1 MTHPTT
7 RVLAVLEILQ
17 SQAQIGGAQLAG
29 RVGVDRRT
37 LRRYIAML
45 EEMGIPITTE
55 QGRYGG
61 YRLVP
66 GFKLPPMM
74 FTDEEAQALS
84 LGLIAARGLGL
95 ADAAPA
101 IESVQAKLDR
111 VLPSAPRRTIA
122 ALRESVALQ
131 TGDARANADARLLR
145 VLSESAQA
153 RRTAS
158 LRYRAADGALT
169 SRDFD
174 VYGLVFRAGRWYV
187 VGFCQLRSGLRTLR
201 LDRVAHADTTE
212 RAFERP
218 AGFDAPE
225 YLTRALATLPRA
237 TPVEVLLRTDLECAR
252 RELFFTLGAPE
263 ACEGGVLLRGSADDL
278 AWFARE
284 LMRLPFRFEV
294 REPDALRLK
303 VAEIAHDLAAQ
314 HGPTSEA
321 MPAGRVAEVP
331 LRGARRAPKV
341 S

>member
-1 MTHPTT
+1 MPHPTT

-17 SQAQIGGAQLAG
+17 SQAQIGGAELAR
-29 RVGVDRRT
+29 RVEVDRRT

-66 GFKLPPMM
+66 GYKLPPMM

-111 VLPSAPRRTIA
+111 VLPNAPRRTIA

-131 TGDARANADARLLR
+131 TGDARTNADAKLLR
-145 VLSESAQA
+145 VLSESARSRLTA
-153 RRTAS
+153 R

-174 VYGLVFRAGRWYV
+174 VYGLVFRSGRWYV
-187 VGFCQLRSGLRTLR
+187 VGHCRLRNGLRTLR
-201 LDRVAHADTTE
+201 LDRVAHADVVQSP
-212 RAFERP
+212 FERP
-218 AGFDAPE
+218 EDFDAPA
-225 YLTRALATLPRA
+225 YLERAMATLPRA
-237 TPVEVLLRTDLECAR
+237 IAVEVLLKTDMAAAQ
-252 RELFFTLGAPE
+252 RELTPTLGLPE
-263 ACEGGVLLRGSADDL
+263 QVDDGILVRGSADELD
-278 AWFARE
+278 WYARE

-294 REPDALRLK
+294 RSPVELK
-303 VAEIAHDLAAQ
+303 RVLAKIAGEIARQHAA
-314 HGPTSEA
+314 
-321 MPAGRVAEVP
+321 
-331 LRGARRAPKV
+331 
-341 S
+341 

>member
-1 MTHPTT
+1 MPHPTT

-17 SQAQIGGAQLAG
+17 SQAQIGGAELAA
-29 RVGVDRRT
+29 RVEVDRRT

-66 GFKLPPMM
+66 GYKLPPMM

-111 VLPSAPRRTIA
+111 VLPNAPRRTIA

-131 TGDARANADARLLR
+131 TGDARTNADAKLLR
-145 VLSESAQA
+145 VLSESARSRLTA
-153 RRTAS
+153 R

-174 VYGLVFRAGRWYV
+174 VYGLVFRSGRWYV
-187 VGFCQLRSGLRTLR
+187 VGHCRLRSVRSPLRTPR
-201 LDRVAHADTTE
+201 SP
-212 RAFERP
+212 RARSS
-218 AGFDAPE
+218 APRIS
-225 YLTRALATLPRA
+225 TPRA
-237 TPVEVLLRTDLECAR
+237 TSSAPWPRCRAR
-252 RELFFTLGAPE
+252 SRSK
-263 ACEGGVLLRGSADDL
+263 CC
-278 AWFARE
+278 
-284 LMRLPFRFEV
+284 
-294 REPDALRLK
+294 
-303 VAEIAHDLAAQ
+303 
-314 HGPTSEA
+314 
-321 MPAGRVAEVP
+321 
-331 LRGARRAPKV
+331 
-341 S
+341 

>member
-1 MTHPTT
+1 MAHPTT

-17 SQAQIGGAQLAG
+17 SQAQIGGAELAR
-29 RVGVDRRT
+29 RVEVDRRT

-66 GFKLPPMM
+66 GYKLPPMM

-111 VLPSAPRRTIA
+111 VLPGAPRRTIA

-131 TGDARANADARLLR
+131 TGNARTSADARLLR

-153 RRTAS
+153 RRVAS
-158 LRYRAADGALT
+158 LRYRAADGTLT
-169 SRDFD
+169 SREFD
-174 VYGLVFRAGRWYV
+174 VYGLVFRSGRWYV
-187 VGFCQLRSGLRTLR
+187 VGHCRLRKGLRTLR
-201 LDRVAHADTTE
+201 LDRVAHAEVT
-212 RAFERP
+212 AQPFERP
-218 AGFDAPE
+218 EGFDPME
-225 YLTRALATLPRA
+225 YLDRAMATLPRA
-237 TPVEVLLRTDLECAR
+237 IPVEVLLHTDLATAR
-252 RELFFTLGAPE
+252 RELFGTLGVAE
-263 ACEGGVLLRGSADDL
+263 ACAEGVMLRGSADELD
-278 AWFARE
+278 WYARE

-294 REPDALRLK
+294 RSPAALRHTLAK
-303 VAEIAHDLAAQ
+303 LAGEIARQ
-314 HGPTSEA
+314 Y
-321 MPAGRVAEVP
+321 
-331 LRGARRAPKV
+331 GA
-341 S
+341 

>member
-1 MTHPTT
+1 MPHPTL
-7 RVLAVLEILQ
+7 RVLAVLELLQ
-17 SQAQIGGAQLAG
+17 SNGQMSGAELAR
-29 RVGVDRRT
+29 RVEVDPRT

-95 ADAAPA
+95 TDAAPA

-111 VLPSAPRRTIA
+111 VLPSSPKKTIA

-131 TGDARANADARLLR
+131 TGDARTNADARLLR
-145 VLSESAQA
+145 VLSESAQS

-158 LRYRAADGALT
+158 LRYRAADGSLT

-174 VYGLVFRAGRWYV
+174 VYGNVFRSGRWYV
-187 VGFCQLRSGLRTLR
+187 VGHCHLRQGLRTLR
-201 LDRVAHADTTE
+201 LDRVAHADVSD
-212 RAFERP
+212 RAFSRP
-218 AGFDAPE
+218 DGFDASE
-225 YLTRALATLPRA
+225 YLSRAMATLPRA
-237 TPVEVLLRTDLECAR
+237 IATEVFLHTDLASAR
-252 RELFFTLGAPE
+252 QELYHTLGVPE
-263 ACEGGVLLRGSADDL
+263 AADGGVLLRGSADELD
-278 AWFARE
+278 WYARE

-294 REPDALRLK
+294 RK
-303 VAEIAHDLAAQ
+303 
-314 HGPTSEA
+314 
-321 MPAGRVAEVP
+321 PAG
-331 LRGARRAPKV
+331 LRDAIAKLARELVERFG
-341 S
+341 

>member
-1 MTHPTT
+1 MPHPTT

-17 SQAQIGGAQLAG
+17 SQPQIGGAELAR
-29 RVGVDRRT
+29 RVEVDRRT

-66 GFKLPPMM
+66 GYKLPPMM

-111 VLPSAPRRTIA
+111 VLPSAPRRTIS

-131 TGDARANADARLLR
+131 TGDARTTADARLLR
-145 VLSESAQA
+145 VLSESAQS
-153 RRTAS
+153 RRSAG

-174 VYGLVFRAGRWYV
+174 VYGLVFRSGRWYV
-187 VGFCQLRSGLRTLR
+187 VGFCHLRKGLRTLR
-201 LDRVAHADTTE
+201 LDRVAHADVTP
-212 RAFERP
+212 RPFERP

-225 YLTRALATLPRA
+225 YLARAMATLPRA
-237 TPVEVLLRTDLECAR
+237 IPVEVFVRADPQAAR
-252 RELFFTLGAPE
+252 DELPSVLGVPE
-263 ACEGGVLLRGSADDL
+263 ACEGGVLVRGSADDL
-278 AWFARE
+278 EWYARE
-284 LMRLPFRFEV
+284 LMRLPFRFEARAPV
-294 REPDALRLK
+294 DLRRTLAK
-303 VAEIAHDLAAQ
+303 LASEIAAQ
-314 HGPTSEA
+314 YA
-321 MPAGRVAEVP
+321 D
-331 LRGARRAPKV
+331 
-341 S
+341 

>member
-1 MTHPTT
+1 MAHPTT
-7 RVLAVLEILQ
+7 RVLAVLELLQ
-17 SQAQIGGAQLAG
+17 SHAQLSGAELAS
-29 RVGVDRRT
+29 RVDVDRRT
-37 LRRYIAML
+37 LRRYITML

-111 VLPSAPRRTIA
+111 VLPSAPKKTIA

-131 TGDARANADARLLR
+131 MGGARTNADARLLR
-145 VLSESAQA
+145 VLSESAQM
-153 RRTAS
+153 RRCAA

-169 SRDFD
+169 SRDFN

-187 VGFCQLRSGLRTLR
+187 IGFCHLRLGLRTLR
-201 LDRVAHADTTE
+201 LDRVAHAEVTPGEFT
-212 RAFERP
+212 RP
-218 AGFDAPE
+218 EGFDAVE
-225 YLTRALATLPRA
+225 YLNRALATMPRGA
-237 TPVEVLLRTDLECAR
+237 PTEVLLLTDLETAR
-252 RELFFTLGAPE
+252 REVYNPMGL
-263 ACEGGVLLRGSADDL
+263 CETCKEGVMLNGSADEL
-278 AWFARE
+278 EWYARE

-294 REPDALRLK
+294 RKPVELRAIL
-303 VAEIAHDLAAQ
+303 
-314 HGPTSEA
+314 
-321 MPAGRVAEVP
+321 
-331 LRGARRAPKV
+331 ARRSRELASQYPEWE
-341 S
+341 

>member
-1 MTHPTT
+1 MAHPTI
-7 RVLAVLEILQ
+7 RVLAVLELLQ
-17 SQAQIGGAQLAG
+17 SQAQISGAELAE
-29 RVGVDRRT
+29 RVKVDRRT

-95 ADAAPA
+95 SDAAPA

-111 VLPSAPRRTIA
+111 VLPSAPKKTIS

-131 TGDARANADARLLR
+131 TGDPRANADAKLLR
-145 VLSESAQA
+145 VLSQCAQT
-153 RRTAS
+153 RRTAA

-174 VYGLVFRAGRWYV
+174 VYGLVFRSGRWYV
-187 VGFCQLRSGLRTLR
+187 VGFCRLRIGLRTLR
-201 LDRVAHADTTE
+201 LDRIAHAEETQTP
-212 RAFERP
+212 FQRP
-218 AGFDAPE
+218 DGFDAVE
-225 YLTRALATLPRA
+225 YLSRAMATLPRA
-237 TPVEVLLRTDLECAR
+237 VKTEVLLHTDLATAR
-252 RELFFTLGAPE
+252 REITETLGIASDT
-263 ACEGGVLLRGSADDL
+263 ADGVVLNGSADELD
-278 AWFARE
+278 WYARE

-294 REPDALRLK
+294 RAPAALGTMIARL
-303 VAEIAHDLAAQ
+303 
-314 HGPTSEA
+314 
-321 MPAGRVAEVP
+321 
-331 LRGARRAPKV
+331 ARALVEQFAPGKT
-341 S
+341 